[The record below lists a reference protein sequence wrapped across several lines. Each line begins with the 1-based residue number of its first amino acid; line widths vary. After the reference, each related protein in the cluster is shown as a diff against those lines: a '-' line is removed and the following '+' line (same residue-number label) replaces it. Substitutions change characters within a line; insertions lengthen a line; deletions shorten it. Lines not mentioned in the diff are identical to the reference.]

1 MNNINSLNLALLGDA
16 VYDLYIREYLIKKYN
31 MKVNDIQTKLIS
43 YVSAKS
49 QALVLEEIIN
59 KNILTEEEMAVY
71 LRGRNAKVKSKPKN
85 ANIIAYKVATG
96 FEALLG
102 YLYLHNKT
110 RLEAIIK
117 MILEENK

>member
-49 QALVLEEIIN
+49 QALVMEEMIN

-71 LRGRNAKVKSKPKN
+71 LRARNAKVKSKPKN
-85 ANIIAYKVATG
+85 ASIIAYKVATG

>member
-49 QALVLEEIIN
+49 QALVMEEMIN

-71 LRGRNAKVKSKPKN
+71 LRGRNAKVKCKPKN
-85 ANIIAYKVATG
+85 ASIIAYKVATG

>member
-1 MNNINSLNLALLGDA
+1 
-16 VYDLYIREYLIKKYN
+16 

-49 QALVLEEIIN
+49 QALVMEEMIN

-85 ANIIAYKVATG
+85 ASIIAYKVATG